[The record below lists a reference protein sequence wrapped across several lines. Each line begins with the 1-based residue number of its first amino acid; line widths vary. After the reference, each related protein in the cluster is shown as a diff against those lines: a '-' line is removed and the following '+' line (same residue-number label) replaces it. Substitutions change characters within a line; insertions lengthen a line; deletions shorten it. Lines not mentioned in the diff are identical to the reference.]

1 MLLTRVALISRET
14 GQMLGLD
21 VADNIAL
28 VNWLKPTGLLCAVIA
43 GGALENIQLYG
54 LLPLW
59 NVNNENEKTFTVYET
74 SDCDE

>member
-28 VNWLKPTGLLCAVIA
+28 VN
-43 GGALENIQLYG
+43 
-54 LLPLW
+54 
-59 NVNNENEKTFTVYET
+59 
-74 SDCDE
+74 